1 MMYNINTNFL
11 LGGIK
16 LITTIECRTKRYDE
30 VMETKYQLQEKL
42 ENLQLIGFDAENY
55 VIVGGAEGKGDP
67 WANVVN
73 SKVLRMLISELR
85 QITSEENISI
95 LDAIFND
102 RRYRVFKLYDEYS
115 KLERLYKKYKE
126 AWELKGE
133 LIFQLPLWEYKT
145 SFTKIEK

>member
-1 MMYNINTNFL
+1 MMYNIYTNFR

-16 LITTIECRTKRYDE
+16 LITIKCRAKMCDE
-30 VMETKYQLQEKL
+30 VMETKHQLQKKL

-73 SKVLRMLISELR
+73 SKVLRMLISKLR
-85 QITSEENISI
+85 QINSKENISI
-95 LDAIFND
+95 LDEIFND
-102 RRYRVFKLYDEYS
+102 RRYRVFKLYDEFS

-126 AWELKGE
+126 A
-133 LIFQLPLWEYKT
+133 
-145 SFTKIEK
+145 